1 MRTLLPAVL
10 LLTSILTGCGP
21 AADAPHPPVAD
32 VEPTV
37 FREFDHV
44 RTDDYYWLRERES
57 ARVLDY
63 LHAENA
69 YTEAV
74 TAPWADLRETLYE
87 EITGRIEPDDDSVPV
102 RDRGWWY
109 SRRYEEGSEYPIL
122 CRREGSLDA
131 PEQVMLDVNALAEG
145 HAFFQVRGAKVNS
158 TGRVLAWA
166 EDGVGRRI
174 YTVRFKDLET
184 GEVLPDVL
192 ENTTAN
198 LIWAEDG
205 KTLFYTRKDPQTL
218 RSYQVWRH
226 VLGSDPE
233 ADALV
238 YQEDDETFNVGLDLT
253 MSRRW
258 VLIESDQTLS
268 TEVRAVDALRPAGE
282 PRVLLPR
289 ERDHEYAVDHLD
301 GHWYIRTN
309 RDARNFRLVRAPEAD
324 PARWE
329 DVVPHREDVLFMRAV
344 LFHDWIAVLERRE
357 GLRRLR
363 VIERATGASH
373 EIDMGET
380 AFAIWTADNREPD
393 TDVLRL
399 GYESLTTPESTYDYD
414 MRAREAVLLKRQ
426 EVVGDF
432 DPADYVA
439 ERFLVEARDGVRVPV
454 SLVRR
459 TDTPVDGTAPLLLY
473 GYGSYGSSTEPYFD
487 SARLSLLDRGFTY
500 AIAHVRGG
508 EEMGRHWYDDG
519 KLLNKKNTFTDFID
533 CGRALVDRG
542 YADPARLYC
551 LGGSAGGLLVGAVV
565 NMAPDLFHGAVAVVP
580 FVDVVTTMLDE
591 TIPLTTFEY
600 DEWGNPN
607 EREFYEYMLS
617 YSPYDN
623 VAAQAYPNLL
633 VMTGLHDSQVQ
644 YWEPA
649 KWVAK
654 LRAMKTDDNLLLLH
668 TNMEAGHGG
677 ASGRYRRHQETAL
690 TYAFLLEMA
699 GVE

>member
-10 LLTSILTGCGP
+10 LLTSVLTGCGP
-21 AADAPHPPVAD
+21 AADAPLPPVAD
-32 VEPTV
+32 VDPTV
-37 FREFDHV
+37 FREFGHV
-44 RTDDYYWLRERES
+44 RVDDYYWLRERES
-57 ARVLDY
+57 AKVLDY
-63 LHAENA
+63 LRAENA
-69 YTEAV
+69 YTAEV
-74 TAPWADLRETLYE
+74 TAPWADLRESLYA
-87 EITGRIEPDDDSVPV
+87 EIVGRIKPNDDSVPV
-102 RDRGWWY
+102 HDRGWWY
-109 SRRYEEGSEYPIL
+109 SRRFEEGREYPIL
-122 CRREGSLDA
+122 CRREGTLDA
-131 PEQVMLDVNALAEG
+131 PEQVMLDVNDLAEG
-145 HAFFQVRGAKVNS
+145 HAFFQVRGASVNS
-158 TGRVLAWA
+158 AGRVLAWA
-166 EDGVGRRI
+166 EDAVGRRI

-184 GEVLPDVL
+184 GEILPDAL

-198 LIWAEDG
+198 LVWAEDG
-205 KTLFYTRKDPQTL
+205 RTLFYTRKDPQTL

-226 VLGSDPE
+226 VLGADPA
-233 ADALV
+233 ADVLV
-238 YQEDDETFNVGLDLT
+238 YQEDDETFDVGLDLT

-268 TEVRAVDALRPAGE
+268 TEVRAVDALRPDGE

-289 ERDHEYAVDHLD
+289 ERGHEYSVDHLD

-309 RDARNFRLVRAPEAD
+309 RDAHNFRLVRAPESD

-329 DVVPHREDVLFMRAV
+329 DVVPHRDDVLFMRAV

-393 TDVLRL
+393 TDVLRF

-414 MRAREAVLLKRQ
+414 MRTREAVLLKRQ

-439 ERFLVEARDGVRVPV
+439 ERFLVEARDGARVPV

-473 GYGSYGSSTEPYFD
+473 GYGSYGASTEPSFD

-508 EEMGRHWYDDG
+508 EELGRGWYDDG
-519 KLLNKKNTFTDFID
+519 KLLNKMNTFTDFID

-551 LGGSAGGLLVGAVV
+551 LGGSAGGLLVGAVI
-565 NMAPDLFHGAVAVVP
+565 NMAPDLFHGAVAIVP

-607 EREFYEYMLS
+607 EREFYEAMLS

-677 ASGRYRRHQETAL
+677 VSGRYRRHQETAL
-690 TYAFLLEMA
+690 TYAFLLKLA